1 MRTTT
6 AALALL
12 IGSSPGFAQ
21 EGYLDRLSAAPG
33 ETVSVHVSGDATIS
47 VWRSRYFGDD
57 TLLLQ
62 EGPFGVPA
70 PTDAPGSYALV
81 STRPALEITGDISLE
96 AWVRPVAGSGGA
108 FRGILSKYS
117 VPNDTA
123 YNIYLMP
130 SGQLSFYLSDD
141 GVFTT
146 DNRTLSTEPLPT
158 GTWTHVVATYDGEQ
172 KRIYLDGQLDVADPR
187 TGPIFDNAEPV
198 RVGAYGS
205 GGAAAE
211 FFDGEIDS
219 PAIYDRALT
228 PAEIEQRFAE
238 KADYTASNP
247 GVLPGAVAQ
256 WNFGELDGAVL
267 ADATGNGHD
276 LTLVNYGTRGVPGPS
291 PRLGPTGSHSIRFS
305 EADLYDLGWP
315 SPFAFVIPP
324 TWESG
329 MYYVQVGSQKL
340 PLVVKPDP
348 SARRRIA
355 VLAATN
361 TWHAYNAWSG
371 NSLYTLHPGSPG
383 PISYYVNMRQ
393 PNPGVCFSCTPGGGY
408 QHLVDAERYLYKWLD
423 DHGYRFDLYSDL
435 DLHRDPDLLEPY
447 AVLILNG
454 HSEYWSHEMVD
465 HVEAFQ
471 AQGGSIV
478 NLSGNTMW
486 SLVTYNDDF
495 TIMEGRKHPHG
506 SGSIPADE
514 RWHSQAGGV
523 LGGTLRCLGRPEH
536 AVIGTGYGVLASSP
550 NFGWARVLEPEH
562 WVFAGTGVGPHSVF
576 GERAPNGGR
585 MFGHESDVVLPQWT
599 PANAVVL
606 ARAEY
611 PVLVSSLDV
620 SNCQSRSTSSVQVGG
635 DIVYFDHPGGGGV
648 FGIPSVAAGSSLI
661 GDPVASQM
669 VDNVLRRFLGK
680 RPKIRRAEEPLRGAS
695 FPVPFGR

>member
-1 MRTTT
+1 MRITR
-6 AALALL
+6 AMLAPL
-12 IGSSPGFAQ
+12 ILGLPAVAQ
-21 EGYLDRLSAAPG
+21 EAYLDRLSAAPG
-33 ETVSVHVSGDATIS
+33 ETVSVHVSGGATIS
-47 VWRSRYFGDD
+47 VWRTRYFDDD

-62 EGPFGVPA
+62 AGPFSVTA
-70 PTDAPGSYALV
+70 PTDVAGSYAAV
-81 STRPALEITGDISLE
+81 PTSPALEITGDLSLE
-96 AWVRPVAGSGGA
+96 AWVRPVSGGD
-108 FRGILSKYS
+108 FHGILSKYS
-117 VPNDTA
+117 VPDDTA

-141 GVFTT
+141 GVFST
-146 DNRTLSTEPLPT
+146 DNRTLTTEPLPT
-158 GTWTHVVATYDGEQ
+158 GSWTHVVATYDGEL
-172 KRIYLDGQLDVADPR
+172 KRIYLDGQLDVAAPR

-205 GGAAAE
+205 SGAAAE
-211 FFDGEIDS
+211 FFNGQIDS
-219 PAIYDRALT
+219 PAIYDRVLT
-228 PAEIEQRFAE
+228 SAEIQQRFTERA
-238 KADYTASNP
+238 AYTAANP
-247 GVLPGAVAQ
+247 GVLAGAVAQ
-256 WNFGELDGAVL
+256 WNFGELDGTTL

-276 LTLVNYGTRGVPGPS
+276 LTLFNHGTRGVPGPS
-291 PRLGPTGSHSIRFS
+291 PRPGPTDSHSIRFS
-305 EADLYDLGWP
+305 EEDLFDLDWP
-315 SPFAFVIPP
+315 SPYSFVIPP
-324 TWESG
+324 SWESG
-329 MYYVQVGSQKL
+329 MYFVQVGSRKL
-340 PLVVKPDP
+340 PLIVKPDP

-361 TWHAYNAWSG
+361 TWHAYNAWTG
-371 NSLYTLHPGSPG
+371 NNLYSTHVGG
-383 PISYYVNMRQ
+383 PIAYYVNMRQ

-408 QHLVDAERYLYKWLD
+408 QHLVDSERYLYKWLD
-423 DHGYRFDLYSDL
+423 DNGYPFDLYSDL
-435 DLHRDPDLLEPY
+435 DLHRDPGLLEPY
-447 AVLILNG
+447 KVLFLNG

-471 AQGGSIV
+471 ARGGSIV

-495 TIMEGRKHPHG
+495 TVMEGRKHPHSAG
-506 SGSIPADE
+506 AIPADE

-523 LGGTLRCLGRPEH
+523 LGGTLRCIGRPEH
-536 AVIGTGYGVLASSP
+536 AVIGTGYGILTSSP
-550 NFGWARVLEPEH
+550 NFGWARVLEPQH
-562 WVFAGTGVGPHSVF
+562 WAFAGTGVAQHSVF

-599 PANAVVL
+599 PANAIVL

-611 PVLVSSLDV
+611 PVFVSSLDI
-620 SNCQSRSTSSVQVGG
+620 SNCQSRSTQSVQLGG

-661 GDPVASQM
+661 GDPVASRM

-680 RPKIRRAEEPLRGAS
+680 RPKIRRVDEPLRGAS